1 MIVDHY
7 EEYNQLKYTCISN
20 LRLNVNECNVV
31 EDECHVIMYG
41 TLYSDICDQI
51 YAEIPEISCQFPT
64 LTVDDQFLQIMS
76 NTQYYRAASRAM
88 YNILNRRRS
97 SMFQYLLSPYFIVIV
112 ILFVI
117 IPLCILDFRLNYY
130 ILFFCH
136 LPWSFLV
143 LFSFLYCITYILFH
157 YLVIILF
164 VVFFPAILRIL

>member
-41 TLYSDICDQI
+41 TLYSDIRDQI

-76 NTQYYRAASRAM
+76 NTQYY
-88 YNILNRRRS
+88 ILQS
-97 SMFQYLLSPYFIVIV
+97 CVQGYV
-112 ILFVI
+112 
-117 IPLCILDFRLNYY
+117 
-130 ILFFCH
+130 
-136 LPWSFLV
+136 
-143 LFSFLYCITYILFH
+143 
-157 YLVIILF
+157 
-164 VVFFPAILRIL
+164 